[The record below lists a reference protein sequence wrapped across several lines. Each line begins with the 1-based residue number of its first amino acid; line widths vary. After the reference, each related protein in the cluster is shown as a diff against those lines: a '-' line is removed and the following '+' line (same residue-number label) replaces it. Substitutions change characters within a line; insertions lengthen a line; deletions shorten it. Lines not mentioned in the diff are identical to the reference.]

1 MAERPENQII
11 LMKKISVLHIRYLD
25 QISIVLSTLMLLQS
39 KINNTCT
46 NFQIRHFF
54 LIINQNVV
62 LCREKQDESTCA

>member
-1 MAERPENQII
+1 MAKTRKSNHRDEKN
-11 LMKKISVLHIRYLD
+11 ISFTIKNLD
-25 QISIVLSTLMLLQS
+25 QISLVLSTLMLLQS